1 VKVRVLLSAPRKI
14 EKNMDYKETIN
25 IGLKRSY
32 EVNLAAADIAKLV
45 DQKIIEIQKTI
56 KMDGFRPGK
65 VPTDL
70 IKKQHGEKAHAEVLN
85 TSINEN
91 VSKIIEEKKLRPVA
105 QPQVNLKEDKDTSKT
120 VFTVDVEIF
129 PEIKLIDFEK
139 TNLESYVVKLDKAET
154 KKRIDLIA
162 KNQKSYQKQDDNYKA
177 KDGDSV
183 VLDYEG
189 TIDGKNF
196 DGGKAEEQSI
206 VIGAG
211 QYLPDLEKGLIG
223 LKAGDEKSIKVKFPE
238 AYHAKDMQNA
248 DAVFE
253 CRIKAVSSEK
263 ETSID
268 DAFAKTMGAADL
280 KDFSTK
286 VEAQMK
292 SEYEKLSKDMSK
304 KELFDVLDKEHVFE
318 LPEGLIATEFKNL
331 KEGYL
336 HDKNPTTEQ
345 HKKDIEKHEISK
357 EMEKDFQEQAENR
370 IKLGIILNEIG
381 QVNKIQ
387 VSQEEMQQALYQYAS
402 NFPGQEQEVVEHFKK
417 NPDAAMQLQAP
428 LYENKVVD
436 FILGKV
442 KLSNKEV
449 DIDSFIKIYNGI
461 NTEQTVT
468 KKKAVKKT
476 AEKKAVK
483 KTSAV
488 KKKTTKA
495 KK

>member
-1 VKVRVLLSAPRKI
+1 
-14 EKNMDYKETIN
+14 MDYKETVN
-25 IGLKRSY
+25 KGLKRSY
-32 EVNLAAADIAKLV
+32 EVSIPSADV
-45 DQKIIEIQKTI
+45 ESQVNNKILEIQKTI

-70 IKKQHGEKAHAEVLN
+70 IKKQHGEQAHSEVLN
-85 TSINEN
+85 DIINKN
-91 VSKIIEEKKLRPVA
+91 VSELVTEKKLRPVA
-105 QPQVNLKEDKDTSKT
+105 QPQVNLKDEKDKTKT
-120 VFTVDVEIF
+120 VFTIDIEIF
-129 PEIKLIDFEK
+129 PEIKLVDFEK
-139 TNLESYVVKLDKAET
+139 TTIENYTVKLEKAET
-154 KKRIDLIA
+154 QKRIDLIA
-162 KNQKSYQKQDDNYKA
+162 KNQKSYQKQEDSYKA

-183 VLDYEG
+183 ILDYEG

-238 AYHAKDMQNA
+238 TYHAKEMQNA

-253 CRIKAVSSEK
+253 CKIKAVSTEK
-263 ETSID
+263 ETKID
-268 DAFAKTMGAADL
+268 DAFAKSMGATDL
-280 KDFSTK
+280 KDLQGK
-286 VEAQMK
+286 VEGQMK

-304 KELFDVLDKEHVFE
+304 KELFDILDKEHSFE
-318 LPEGLIATEFKNL
+318 LPEGLVASEFKNL

-336 HDKNPTTEQ
+336 HDKNPTSDQ

-357 EMEKDFQEQAENR
+357 EMEKDFQEQADNR

-387 VSQEEMQQALYQYAS
+387 VSQEEMQQALYQYAG
-402 NFPGQEQEVVEHFKK
+402 NFPGQEQEVVEYFKK
-417 NPDAAMQLQAP
+417 NPDAGMQIQAP

-436 FILGKV
+436 FILSKV
-442 KLSNKEV
+442 KLKNNEL
-449 DIDSFIKIYNGI
+449 DLDSFIKVYNGL
-461 NTEQTVT
+461 NNPEPEVKKKVAKKKTVNKEVKKPET
-468 KKKAVKKT
+468 KKKAVK
-476 AEKKAVK
+476 
-483 KTSAV
+483 
-488 KKKTTKA
+488 A

>member
-1 VKVRVLLSAPRKI
+1 
-14 EKNMDYKETIN
+14 MDYKETVN
-25 IGLKRSY
+25 KGLKRSY
-32 EVNLAAADIAKLV
+32 EVSIPSADV
-45 DQKIIEIQKTI
+45 ESQVNNKILEIQKTI

-70 IKKQHGEKAHAEVLN
+70 IKKQHGEQAHSEVLN
-85 TSINEN
+85 DIINKN
-91 VSKIIEEKKLRPVA
+91 VSELVTEKKLRPVA
-105 QPQVNLKEDKDTSKT
+105 QPKVNLKDEKDKTKT
-120 VFTVDVEIF
+120 VFTIDIEIF
-129 PEIKLIDFEK
+129 PEIKLVDFEK
-139 TNLESYVVKLDKAET
+139 TTIENYTVKLEKAET
-154 KKRIDLIA
+154 QKRIDLIA
-162 KNQKSYQKQDDNYKA
+162 KNQKSYQKQEDSYKA

-183 VLDYEG
+183 ILDYEG

-238 AYHAKDMQNA
+238 TYHAKEMQNA

-253 CRIKAVSSEK
+253 CKIKAVSTEK
-263 ETSID
+263 ETKID
-268 DAFAKTMGAADL
+268 DAFAKSMGATDL
-280 KDFSTK
+280 KDLQGK
-286 VEAQMK
+286 VEGQMK

-304 KELFDVLDKEHVFE
+304 KELFDILDKEHSFE
-318 LPEGLIATEFKNL
+318 LPEGLVASEFKNL

-336 HDKNPTTEQ
+336 HDKNPTSDQ

-357 EMEKDFQEQAENR
+357 EMEKDFQEQADNR

-387 VSQEEMQQALYQYAS
+387 VSQEEMQQALYQYAG
-402 NFPGQEQEVVEHFKK
+402 NFPGQEQEVVEYFKK
-417 NPDAAMQLQAP
+417 NPDAGMQIQAP

-436 FILGKV
+436 FILSKV
-442 KLSNKEV
+442 KLKNNEL
-449 DIDSFIKIYNGI
+449 DLDSFIKVYNGL
-461 NTEQTVT
+461 NNPEPEVKKKVAKKKAVNKEVKKPET
-468 KKKAVKKT
+468 KKKAVK
-476 AEKKAVK
+476 
-483 KTSAV
+483 
-488 KKKTTKA
+488 A

>member
-1 VKVRVLLSAPRKI
+1 
-14 EKNMDYKETIN
+14 MDYKETVN
-25 IGLKRSY
+25 KGLKRSY
-32 EVNLAAADIAKLV
+32 EVSIPSADV
-45 DQKIIEIQKTI
+45 ESQVNNKILEIQKTI

-70 IKKQHGEKAHAEVLN
+70 IKKQHGEQAHSEVLN
-85 TSINEN
+85 DIINKN
-91 VSKIIEEKKLRPVA
+91 VSELVTEKKLRPVA
-105 QPQVNLKEDKDTSKT
+105 QPQVNLKDEKDKTKT
-120 VFTVDVEIF
+120 VFTIDIEIF
-129 PEIKLIDFEK
+129 PEIKLVDFEN
-139 TNLESYVVKLDKAET
+139 TTIENYTVKLEKAET
-154 KKRIDLIA
+154 QKRIDLIA
-162 KNQKSYQKQDDNYKA
+162 KNQKSYQKQEDSYKA

-183 VLDYEG
+183 ILDYEG

-238 AYHAKDMQNA
+238 TYHAKEMQNA

-253 CRIKAVSSEK
+253 CKIKAVSTEK
-263 ETSID
+263 ETKID
-268 DAFAKTMGAADL
+268 DAFAKSMGATDL
-280 KDFSTK
+280 KDLQGK
-286 VEAQMK
+286 VEGQMK

-304 KELFDVLDKEHVFE
+304 KELFDILDKEHSFE
-318 LPEGLIATEFKNL
+318 LPEGLVASEFKNL

-336 HDKNPTTEQ
+336 HDKNPTSDQ

-357 EMEKDFQEQAENR
+357 EMEKDFQEQADNR

-387 VSQEEMQQALYQYAS
+387 VSQEEMQQALYQYAG
-402 NFPGQEQEVVEHFKK
+402 NFPGQEQEVVEYFKK
-417 NPDAAMQLQAP
+417 NPDAGMQIQAP

-436 FILGKV
+436 FILSKV
-442 KLSNKEV
+442 KLKNNEL
-449 DIDSFIKIYNGI
+449 DLDSFIKVYNGL
-461 NTEQTVT
+461 NNPEPEVKKKVAKKKAVNKEVKKPET
-468 KKKAVKKT
+468 KKKAVK
-476 AEKKAVK
+476 
-483 KTSAV
+483 
-488 KKKTTKA
+488 A

>member
-1 VKVRVLLSAPRKI
+1 
-14 EKNMDYKETIN
+14 MDYKETVN
-25 IGLKRSY
+25 KGLKRSY
-32 EVNLAAADIAKLV
+32 EVSIPSADV
-45 DQKIIEIQKTI
+45 ESQVNNKILEIQKTI

-70 IKKQHGEKAHAEVLN
+70 IKKQHGEQAHSEVLN
-85 TSINEN
+85 DIINKN
-91 VSKIIEEKKLRPVA
+91 VSELVTEKKLRPVA
-105 QPQVNLKEDKDTSKT
+105 QPQVNLKDEKDKTKT
-120 VFTVDVEIF
+120 VFTIDIEIF
-129 PEIKLIDFEK
+129 PEIKLVDFEK
-139 TNLESYVVKLDKAET
+139 TTIENYTVKLEKAET
-154 KKRIDLIA
+154 QKRIDLIA
-162 KNQKSYQKQDDNYKA
+162 KNQKSYQKQEDSYKA

-183 VLDYEG
+183 ILDYEG

-238 AYHAKDMQNA
+238 TYHAKEMQNA

-253 CRIKAVSSEK
+253 CKIKAVSTEK
-263 ETSID
+263 ETKID
-268 DAFAKTMGAADL
+268 DVFAKSMGATDL
-280 KDFSTK
+280 KDLQGK
-286 VEAQMK
+286 VEGQMK

-304 KELFDVLDKEHVFE
+304 KELFDILDKEHSFE
-318 LPEGLIATEFKNL
+318 LPEGLVASEFKNL

-336 HDKNPTTEQ
+336 HDKNPTSDQ

-357 EMEKDFQEQAENR
+357 EMEKDFQEQADNR

-387 VSQEEMQQALYQYAS
+387 VSQEEMQQALYQYAG
-402 NFPGQEQEVVEHFKK
+402 NFPGQEQEVVEYFKK
-417 NPDAAMQLQAP
+417 NPDAGMQIQAP

-436 FILGKV
+436 FILSKV
-442 KLSNKEV
+442 KLKNNEL
-449 DIDSFIKIYNGI
+449 DLDSFIKVYNGL
-461 NTEQTVT
+461 NNPEPEVKKKVAKKKAVNKEVKKTET
-468 KKKAVKKT
+468 KKKAVK
-476 AEKKAVK
+476 
-483 KTSAV
+483 
-488 KKKTTKA
+488 A

>member
-1 VKVRVLLSAPRKI
+1 
-14 EKNMDYKETIN
+14 MDYKETVN
-25 IGLKRSY
+25 KGLKRSY
-32 EVNLAAADIAKLV
+32 EVSIPSADV
-45 DQKIIEIQKTI
+45 ESQVNNKILEIQKTI

-70 IKKQHGEKAHAEVLN
+70 IKKQHGEQAHSEVLN
-85 TSINEN
+85 DIINKN
-91 VSKIIEEKKLRPVA
+91 VSELVTEKKLRPVA
-105 QPQVNLKEDKDTSKT
+105 QPQVNLKDEKDKTKT
-120 VFTVDVEIF
+120 VFTIDIEIF
-129 PEIKLIDFEK
+129 PEIKLVDFEK
-139 TNLESYVVKLDKAET
+139 TTIENYTVKLEKAET
-154 KKRIDLIA
+154 QKRIDLIA
-162 KNQKSYQKQDDNYKA
+162 KNQKSYQKQEDSYKA

-183 VLDYEG
+183 ILDYEG

-238 AYHAKDMQNA
+238 TYHAKEMQNA

-253 CRIKAVSSEK
+253 CKIKAVSTEK
-263 ETSID
+263 ETKID
-268 DAFAKTMGAADL
+268 DAFAKSMGATDL
-280 KDFSTK
+280 KDLQGK
-286 VEAQMK
+286 VEGQMK

-304 KELFDVLDKEHVFE
+304 KELFDILDKEHSFE
-318 LPEGLIATEFKNL
+318 LPEGLVASEFKNL

-336 HDKNPTTEQ
+336 HDKNPTSDQ

-357 EMEKDFQEQAENR
+357 EMEKDFQEQADNR

-387 VSQEEMQQALYQYAS
+387 VSQEEMQQALYQYAG
-402 NFPGQEQEVVEHFKK
+402 NFPGQEQEVVEYFKK
-417 NPDAAMQLQAP
+417 NPDAGMQIQAP

-436 FILGKV
+436 FILSKV
-442 KLSNKEV
+442 KLNNNEL
-449 DIDSFIKIYNGI
+449 DLDSFIKVYNGL
-461 NTEQTVT
+461 NNPEPEVKKKLAKKKAVNKEVKKPET
-468 KKKAVKKT
+468 KKKAVK
-476 AEKKAVK
+476 
-483 KTSAV
+483 
-488 KKKTTKA
+488 A

>member
-1 VKVRVLLSAPRKI
+1 
-14 EKNMDYKETIN
+14 MDYKETVN
-25 IGLKRSY
+25 KGLKRSY
-32 EVNLAAADIAKLV
+32 EVSIPSADV
-45 DQKIIEIQKTI
+45 ESQVNNKILEIQKTI

-70 IKKQHGEKAHAEVLN
+70 IKKQHGEQAHSEVLN
-85 TSINEN
+85 DIINKN
-91 VSKIIEEKKLRPVA
+91 VSELVTEKKLRPVA
-105 QPQVNLKEDKDTSKT
+105 QPQVNLKDEKDKTKT
-120 VFTVDVEIF
+120 VFTIDIEIF
-129 PEIKLIDFEK
+129 PEIKLVDFEK
-139 TNLESYVVKLDKAET
+139 TTIENYTVKLEKAET
-154 KKRIDLIA
+154 QKRIDLIA
-162 KNQKSYQKQDDNYKA
+162 KNQKSYQKQEDNYKA

-183 VLDYEG
+183 ILDYEG

-238 AYHAKDMQNA
+238 TYHAKEMQNA

-253 CRIKAVSSEK
+253 CKIKAVSTEK
-263 ETSID
+263 ETKID
-268 DAFAKTMGAADL
+268 DAFAKSMGATDL
-280 KDFSTK
+280 KDLQGK
-286 VEAQMK
+286 VEGQMK

-304 KELFDVLDKEHVFE
+304 KELFDILDKEHSFE
-318 LPEGLIATEFKNL
+318 LPEGLVASEFKNL

-336 HDKNPTTEQ
+336 HDKNPTSDQ

-357 EMEKDFQEQAENR
+357 EMEKDFQEQADNR

-387 VSQEEMQQALYQYAS
+387 VSQEEMQQALYQYAG
-402 NFPGQEQEVVEHFKK
+402 NFPGQEQEVVEYFKK
-417 NPDAAMQLQAP
+417 NPDAGMQIQAP

-436 FILGKV
+436 FILSKV
-442 KLSNKEV
+442 KLKNNEL
-449 DIDSFIKIYNGI
+449 DLDSFIKVYNGL
-461 NTEQTVT
+461 NNPEPEVKKKVAKKKAVNKEVKKTET
-468 KKKAVKKT
+468 KKKAVK
-476 AEKKAVK
+476 
-483 KTSAV
+483 
-488 KKKTTKA
+488 A

>member
-1 VKVRVLLSAPRKI
+1 
-14 EKNMDYKETIN
+14 MDYKETVN
-25 IGLKRSY
+25 KGLKRSY
-32 EVNLAAADIAKLV
+32 EVSIPSADV
-45 DQKIIEIQKTI
+45 ESQVNNKILEIQKTI

-70 IKKQHGEKAHAEVLN
+70 IKKQHGEQAHSEVLN
-85 TSINEN
+85 DIINKN
-91 VSKIIEEKKLRPVA
+91 VSELVTEKKLRPVA
-105 QPQVNLKEDKDTSKT
+105 QPQVNLKDEKDKTKT
-120 VFTVDVEIF
+120 VFTIDIEIF
-129 PEIKLIDFEK
+129 PEIKLVDFEK
-139 TNLESYVVKLDKAET
+139 TTIENYTVKLEKAET
-154 KKRIDLIA
+154 QKRIDLIA
-162 KNQKSYQKQDDNYKA
+162 KNQKSYQKQEDSYKA

-183 VLDYEG
+183 ILDYEG

-238 AYHAKDMQNA
+238 TYHAKEMQNA

-253 CRIKAVSSEK
+253 CKIKAVSTEK
-263 ETSID
+263 ETKID
-268 DAFAKTMGAADL
+268 DAFAKSMGATDL
-280 KDFSTK
+280 KDFQGK
-286 VEAQMK
+286 VEGQMK

-304 KELFDVLDKEHVFE
+304 KELFDILDKEHSFE
-318 LPEGLIATEFKNL
+318 LPEGLVASEFKNL

-336 HDKNPTTEQ
+336 HDKNPTSDQ

-357 EMEKDFQEQAENR
+357 EMEKDFQEQADNR

-387 VSQEEMQQALYQYAS
+387 VSQEEMQQALYQYAG
-402 NFPGQEQEVVEHFKK
+402 NFPGQEQEVVEYFKK
-417 NPDAAMQLQAP
+417 NPDAGMQIQAP

-436 FILGKV
+436 FILSKV
-442 KLSNKEV
+442 KLKNNEL
-449 DIDSFIKIYNGI
+449 DLDSFIKVYNGL
-461 NTEQTVT
+461 NNPEPEVKKKVAKKKAVNKEVKKTET
-468 KKKAVKKT
+468 KKKAVK
-476 AEKKAVK
+476 
-483 KTSAV
+483 
-488 KKKTTKA
+488 A

>member
-1 VKVRVLLSAPRKI
+1 
-14 EKNMDYKETIN
+14 MDYKETLN
-25 IGLKRSY
+25 KDLKRSY
-32 EVNLAAADIAKLV
+32 EVTIPSADVELQV
-45 DQKIIEIQKTI
+45 NSKILEIQKTI

-70 IKKQHGEKAHAEVLN
+70 IKKQHGEQAHSEVLN
-85 TSINEN
+85 DIINKN
-91 VSKIIEEKKLRPVA
+91 VSELVAEKKLRPVA
-105 QPQVNLKEDKDTSKT
+105 QPQVNLKDEKDKTKT
-120 VFTVDVEIF
+120 VFTIDIEIF

-139 TNLESYVVKLDKAET
+139 TTIENYTVKLDKAET

-238 AYHAKDMQNA
+238 AYHAKEMQNA

-263 ETSID
+263 ETKID
-268 DAFAKTMGAADL
+268 DAFAKSMGATDL
-280 KDFSTK
+280 KDLQSK
-286 VEAQMK
+286 VEDQMK
-292 SEYEKLSKDMSK
+292 SEYEKLSKDMCK
-304 KELFDVLDKEHVFE
+304 KELFEILDKEHSFD
-318 LPEGLIATEFKNL
+318 LPEGLIASEFKNL

-336 HDKNPTTEQ
+336 HDKNPTSDQ

-387 VSQEEMQQALYQYAS
+387 VSQEEMQQALYQYAG

-417 NPDAAMQLQAP
+417 NPDAAMQIQAP

-436 FILGKV
+436 FVLSKV
-442 KLSNKEV
+442 KLKNNEL
-449 DIDSFIKIYNGI
+449 DLDSFIKVYNGL
-461 NTEQTVT
+461 NNPEPEVKKKSA
-468 KKKAVKKT
+468 KKKAVKKE
-476 AEKKAVK
+476 EKK
-483 KTSAV
+483 TEV
-488 KKKTTKA
+488 KKKTAKA

>member
-1 VKVRVLLSAPRKI
+1 
-14 EKNMDYKETIN
+14 MDYKETVN
-25 IGLKRSY
+25 KGLKRSY
-32 EVNLAAADIAKLV
+32 EVSIPSADV
-45 DQKIIEIQKTI
+45 ESQVNNKILEIQKTI

-70 IKKQHGEKAHAEVLN
+70 IKKQHGEQAHSEVLN
-85 TSINEN
+85 DIINKN
-91 VSKIIEEKKLRPVA
+91 VSELVTEKKLRPVA
-105 QPQVNLKEDKDTSKT
+105 QPQVNLKDEKDKTKT
-120 VFTVDVEIF
+120 VFTIDIEIF
-129 PEIKLIDFEK
+129 PEIKLVDFEK
-139 TNLESYVVKLDKAET
+139 TTIENYTVKLEKAET
-154 KKRIDLIA
+154 QKRIDLIA
-162 KNQKSYQKQDDNYKA
+162 KNQKSYQKQEDSYKA

-183 VLDYEG
+183 ILDYEG

-238 AYHAKDMQNA
+238 TYHAKEMQNA

-253 CRIKAVSSEK
+253 CKIKAVSTEK
-263 ETSID
+263 ETKID
-268 DAFAKTMGAADL
+268 DVFAKSMGATDL
-280 KDFSTK
+280 KDLQGK
-286 VEAQMK
+286 VEGQMK

-304 KELFDVLDKEHVFE
+304 KELFDILDKEHSFE
-318 LPEGLIATEFKNL
+318 LPEGLVASEFKNL

-336 HDKNPTTEQ
+336 HDKNPTSDQ

-357 EMEKDFQEQAENR
+357 EMEKDFQEQADNR

-387 VSQEEMQQALYQYAS
+387 VSQEEMQQALYQYAG
-402 NFPGQEQEVVEHFKK
+402 NFPGQEQEVVEYFKK
-417 NPDAAMQLQAP
+417 NPDAGMQIQAP

-436 FILGKV
+436 FILSKV
-442 KLSNKEV
+442 KLKNSEL
-449 DIDSFIKIYNGI
+449 DLDSFIKVYNGL
-461 NTEQTVT
+461 NNPEPEVKKKVAKKKAVNKEVKKPET
-468 KKKAVKKT
+468 KKKAVK
-476 AEKKAVK
+476 
-483 KTSAV
+483 
-488 KKKTTKA
+488 A

>member
-1 VKVRVLLSAPRKI
+1 
-14 EKNMDYKETIN
+14 MDYKETVN
-25 IGLKRSY
+25 KGLKRSY
-32 EVNLAAADIAKLV
+32 EVSIPSADV
-45 DQKIIEIQKTI
+45 ESQVNNKILEIQKTI

-70 IKKQHGEKAHAEVLN
+70 IKKQHGEQAHSEVLN
-85 TSINEN
+85 DIINKN
-91 VSKIIEEKKLRPVA
+91 VSELVTEKKLRPVA
-105 QPQVNLKEDKDTSKT
+105 QPQVNLKDEKDKTKT
-120 VFTVDVEIF
+120 VFTIDIEIF
-129 PEIKLIDFEK
+129 PEIKLVDFEK
-139 TNLESYVVKLDKAET
+139 TTIENYTVKLEKAET
-154 KKRIDLIA
+154 QKRIDLIA
-162 KNQKSYQKQDDNYKA
+162 KNQKSYQKQEDSYKA

-183 VLDYEG
+183 ILDYEG

-238 AYHAKDMQNA
+238 TYHAKEMQNA

-253 CRIKAVSSEK
+253 CKIKAVSTEK
-263 ETSID
+263 ETKID
-268 DAFAKTMGAADL
+268 DAFAKSMGATDL
-280 KDFSTK
+280 KDLQGK
-286 VEAQMK
+286 VEGQMK

-304 KELFDVLDKEHVFE
+304 KELFDILDKEHSFE
-318 LPEGLIATEFKNL
+318 LPEGLVASEFKNL

-336 HDKNPTTEQ
+336 HDKNPTSDQ

-357 EMEKDFQEQAENR
+357 EMEKDFQEQADNR

-387 VSQEEMQQALYQYAS
+387 VSQEEMQQALYQYAG
-402 NFPGQEQEVVEHFKK
+402 NFPGQEQEVVEYFKK
-417 NPDAAMQLQAP
+417 NPDAGMQIQAP

-436 FILGKV
+436 FILSKV
-442 KLSNKEV
+442 KLKNNEL
-449 DIDSFIKIYNGI
+449 DLDSFIKVYNGL
-461 NTEQTVT
+461 NNPEPEVKKKVAKKKSVNKEVKKPET
-468 KKKAVKKT
+468 KKKAVK
-476 AEKKAVK
+476 
-483 KTSAV
+483 
-488 KKKTTKA
+488 A

>member
-1 VKVRVLLSAPRKI
+1 
-14 EKNMDYKETIN
+14 MDYKETVN
-25 IGLKRSY
+25 KGLKRSY
-32 EVNLAAADIAKLV
+32 EVSIPSADV
-45 DQKIIEIQKTI
+45 ESQVNNKILEIQKTI

-70 IKKQHGEKAHAEVLN
+70 IKKQHGEQAHSEVLN
-85 TSINEN
+85 DIINKN
-91 VSKIIEEKKLRPVA
+91 VSELVTEKKLRPVA
-105 QPQVNLKEDKDTSKT
+105 QPQVNLKDEKDKTKT
-120 VFTVDVEIF
+120 VFTIDIEIF
-129 PEIKLIDFEK
+129 PEIKLVDFEK
-139 TNLESYVVKLDKAET
+139 TTIENYTVKLEKAET
-154 KKRIDLIA
+154 QKRIDLIA
-162 KNQKSYQKQDDNYKA
+162 KNQKSYQKQEDSYKA

-183 VLDYEG
+183 ILDYEG

-238 AYHAKDMQNA
+238 TYHAKEMQNA

-253 CRIKAVSSEK
+253 CKIKAVSTEK
-263 ETSID
+263 ETKID
-268 DAFAKTMGAADL
+268 DAFAKSMGATDL
-280 KDFSTK
+280 KDLQGK
-286 VEAQMK
+286 VEGQMK

-304 KELFDVLDKEHVFE
+304 KELFDILDKEHSFE
-318 LPEGLIATEFKNL
+318 LPEGLVASEFKNL

-336 HDKNPTTEQ
+336 HDKNPTSDQ

-357 EMEKDFQEQAENR
+357 EMEKDFHEQADNR

-387 VSQEEMQQALYQYAS
+387 VSQEEMQQALYQYAG
-402 NFPGQEQEVVEHFKK
+402 NFPGQEQEVVEYFKK
-417 NPDAAMQLQAP
+417 NPDAGMQIQAP

-436 FILGKV
+436 FILSKV
-442 KLSNKEV
+442 KLKNNEL
-449 DIDSFIKIYNGI
+449 DLDSFIKVYNGL
-461 NTEQTVT
+461 NNPEPEVKKKVAKKKAVNKEVKKTET
-468 KKKAVKKT
+468 KKKAVK
-476 AEKKAVK
+476 
-483 KTSAV
+483 
-488 KKKTTKA
+488 A